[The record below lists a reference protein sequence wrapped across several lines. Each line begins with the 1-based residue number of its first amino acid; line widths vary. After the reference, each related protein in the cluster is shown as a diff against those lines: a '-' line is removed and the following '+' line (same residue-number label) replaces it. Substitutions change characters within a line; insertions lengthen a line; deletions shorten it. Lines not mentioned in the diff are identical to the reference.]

1 MGTLIIETIKPQLS
15 SEVESGQVKRFLNDD
30 DWVMQEKMDGKRVMI
45 HRIDAMDTSPMGFS
59 RIVAENRSGKNV
71 TEYLDISLVHYLL
84 TECSGSWTA
93 DGELVGDVFWCFDFL
108 GEDLSL
114 CDKPL
119 WFRHAAIPNEFR
131 HIDAPL
137 QIVPLLQE
145 EEKKVAFSRILK
157 SGGEGVVFKKKE
169 SPYCGGRSKDW
180 QKCKFITSA
189 SVVVLN
195 PHASRRSVEIGIWEN
210 GHSLSVGSVSIPGTT
225 RMPCAGEIIEV
236 QYLYA
241 TAKGKLFQP
250 VYLMQRDD
258 LSFADCGAKQL
269 KFKQGIQP
277 HG

>member
-1 MGTLIIETIKPQLS
+1 MSTLIIDTIKPQLS
-15 SEVESGQVKRFLNDD
+15 SEVEAGQVKRFLNDH

-45 HRIDAMDTSPMGFS
+45 TKVSKGATCCDLYA
-59 RIVAENRSGKNV
+59 VNRAGRDV
-71 TEYLDISLVHYLL
+71 DLPWDLVQFLGAHA
-84 TECSGSWTA
+84 SGSWTA

-108 GEDLSL
+108 GEDFSL
-114 CDKPL
+114 CEDPL

-157 SGGEGVVFKKKE
+157 SGGEGVIFKKKE
-169 SPYCGGRSKDW
+169 SPYRGGRSKDW

-189 SVVVLN
+189 SVVVLQ
-195 PHASRRSVEIGIWEN
+195 PHASRRSVEVGIWEN

-258 LSFADCGAKQL
+258 LSFADCGAGQL
-269 KFKQGIQP
+269 KFKQGVNP
-277 HG
+277 NR

>member
-1 MGTLIIETIKPQLS
+1 MSTLIIDTIKPQLS
-15 SEVESGQVKRFLNDD
+15 SEVEAGQVKRFLNDH
-30 DWVMQEKMDGKRVMI
+30 DWVMQEKMDGKRVML
-45 HRIDAMDTSPMGFS
+45 HRRDYGSEGGEI
-59 RIVAENRSGKNV
+59 IAENRAGKNL
-71 TEYLDISLVHYLL
+71 TRSLPEDLMHFLV

-108 GEDLSL
+108 GEDFSL
-114 CDKPL
+114 CEDPL

-157 SGGEGVVFKKKE
+157 SGGEGVIFKKKE
-169 SPYCGGRSKDW
+169 SPYRGGRSKDW

-189 SVVVLN
+189 SVVVLQ
-195 PHASRRSVEIGIWEN
+195 PHASRRSVEVGIWEK

-258 LSFADCGAKQL
+258 LSFADCGAEQL
-269 KFKQGIQP
+269 KFKQGVKP
-277 HG
+277 NR